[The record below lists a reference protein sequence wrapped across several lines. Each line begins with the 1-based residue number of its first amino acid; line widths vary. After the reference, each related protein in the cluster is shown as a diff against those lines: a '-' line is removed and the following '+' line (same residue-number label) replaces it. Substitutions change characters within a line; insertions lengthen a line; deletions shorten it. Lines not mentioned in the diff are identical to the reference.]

1 MSESLSGEVLLVVN
15 LDQGTAFRL
24 NRTAR
29 LMWEL
34 AAQGRTAVEIAGSL
48 ADSLEAPPER
58 LRADAEALLDE
69 LAAEALLEPIREGA

>member
-24 NRTAR
+24 NGTAR

-69 LAAEALLEPIREGA
+69 FAAEALLEPIREGA

>member
-1 MSESLSGEVLLVVN
+1 VSESLSGEVLLVVN

-69 LAAEALLEPIREGA
+69 FAAEALLEPIREGA